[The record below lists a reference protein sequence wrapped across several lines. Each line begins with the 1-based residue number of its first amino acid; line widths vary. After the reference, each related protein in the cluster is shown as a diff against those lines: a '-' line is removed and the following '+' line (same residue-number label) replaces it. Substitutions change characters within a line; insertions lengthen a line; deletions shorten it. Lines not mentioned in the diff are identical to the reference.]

1 MFYPDLRC
9 SLFIHVHINIHI
21 WHKLSTALDSTTRT
35 LLKKE
40 KQQQRSDQSKCAEPT
55 KFWTCMNTVI
65 FAACDQWASAT
76 ASLLQAVWRLN
87 LLLFS
92 DALMWSCTGRSA
104 APCLAVSATVS
115 CGVWAE
121 ADEPE
126 VQEAPVPRCSPA
138 SSPALMTRSRVCF
151 REPLWNFIS
160 HIFKQFGE
168 LNDLVGQKLLKSKGL
183 PSSSLSMKSILWE
196 TSSWTAS
203 MWSSRL
209 IRHCWCCLLLSEAS
223 PESLTPS
230 SLFSVCDHEPPNEA
244 WTFLREKNGRIYLQS
259 TWELYKDLF
268 VNVFT
273 LRKNKVYDGVIL
285 NYIINQKGPVQLR
298 SNAHMRWVILRNAD

>member
-1 MFYPDLRC
+1 MFKLRQTSQRFRRLQFPGVVQPALQHWWQEVEFVSENLC
-9 SLFIHVHINIHI
+9 EI
-21 WHKLSTALDSTTRT
+21 LS
-35 LLKKE
+35 
-40 KQQQRSDQSKCAEPT
+40 
-55 KFWTCMNTVI
+55 VI
-65 FAACDQWASAT
+65 F
-76 ASLLQAVWRLN
+76 LN
-87 LLLFS
+87 
-92 DALMWSCTGRSA
+92 
-104 APCLAVSATVS
+104 
-115 CGVWAE
+115 
-121 ADEPE
+121 
-126 VQEAPVPRCSPA
+126 
-138 SSPALMTRSRVCF
+138 
-151 REPLWNFIS
+151 
-160 HIFKQFGE
+160 QFGE

-244 WTFLREKNGRIYLQS
+244 WTVLREKNGRIYLQS
-259 TWELYKDLF
+259 TWELYKDLL

-298 SNAHMRWVILRNAD
+298 SNAHMRWVNLRNADKSIFLYIPLRRAAFLSLISLIT